1 MAYFLTKSGFDVEF
15 IIVSN
20 IDLLREKA
28 IEAAY
33 FKGQVLSI
41 RRVGRKLQ
49 TLTKFN
55 SLSL

>member
-1 MAYFLTKSGFDVEF
+1 MAYFLTKSGFDVEL

-49 TLTKFN
+49 TLTKSN